1 MGFVIPLFGFVF
13 LGWFGAKLTAM
24 GRGAMK
30 TRTTD
35 IGLGYRLRGRSAW
48 NAGVVLV
55 VAGIAVI
62 APFVWG
68 MALLAIDVLR
78 TNSSR

>member
-1 MGFVIPLFGFVF
+1 MGFAIPLFGFLF
-13 LGWFGAKLTAM
+13 LGWFGAKLIAM

-30 TRTTD
+30 TRTMD
-35 IGLGYRLRGRSAW
+35 IGMGYRLRGPSAR
-48 NAGVVLV
+48 NVGAVLV

-68 MALLAIDVLR
+68 VALLAIDVLR